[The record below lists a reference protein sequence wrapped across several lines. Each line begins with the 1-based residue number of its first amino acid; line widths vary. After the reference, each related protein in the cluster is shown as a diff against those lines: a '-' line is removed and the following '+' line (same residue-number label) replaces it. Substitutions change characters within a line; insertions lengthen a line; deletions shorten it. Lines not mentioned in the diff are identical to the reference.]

1 MGQPTKMSKQ
11 DFMKTTT
18 NAKTNSN
25 NQNVESD
32 KKEKSTNSQILQTMK
47 NVNENQSKMT
57 QILEGMASKMGPKSN
72 LINQKPKTNDPT
84 EVLPKDR
91 YIHLL
96 QMNEVIT
103 NKLKALQ
110 DHYEN
115 DTMIEDKCETDS
127 NADNGEE

>member
-1 MGQPTKMSKQ
+1 MSKQ

-25 NQNVESD
+25 NQNVESN

-47 NVNENQSKMT
+47 NVNENKSKMT

-110 DHYEN
+110 DQQVESKN
-115 DTMIEDKCETDS
+115 TIQCL
-127 NADNGEE
+127 NEELANS